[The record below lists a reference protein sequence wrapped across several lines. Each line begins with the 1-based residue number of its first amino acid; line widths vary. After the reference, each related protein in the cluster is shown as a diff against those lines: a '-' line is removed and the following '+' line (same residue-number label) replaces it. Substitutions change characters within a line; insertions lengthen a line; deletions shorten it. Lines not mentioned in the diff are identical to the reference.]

1 MTWVV
6 ILAVGAGSYVFRL
19 GPLLLLQRVSLP
31 ESGDR
36 AIQYAGM
43 AAITALIATS
53 TRQHAVGSVTVPT
66 VLAIAAATVLAVRGA
81 SMMLLLVCGGSIYAG
96 SIIVAQLAA
105 R

>member
-6 ILAVGAGSYVFRL
+6 ILAVGAGSYVF
-19 GPLLLLQRVSLP
+19 
-31 ESGDR
+31 
-36 AIQYAGM
+36 
-43 AAITALIATS
+43 
-53 TRQHAVGSVTVPT
+53 
-66 VLAIAAATVLAVRGA
+66 LAVRGA